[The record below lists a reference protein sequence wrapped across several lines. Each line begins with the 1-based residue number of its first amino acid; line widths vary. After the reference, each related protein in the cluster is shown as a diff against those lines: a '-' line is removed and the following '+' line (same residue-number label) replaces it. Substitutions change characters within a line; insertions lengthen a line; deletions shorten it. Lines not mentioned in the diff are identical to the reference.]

1 MPTTSISVDA
11 YSDAL
16 VVLGTAGIVVPLV
29 RRFGLSPVLGYLGA
43 GAALGPLGIG
53 SFMDKAPWLYWFTV
67 VDPKNVSGLAEL
79 GIVFLLFLIGLELS
93 YQRLVTMRR
102 LVFGLG
108 SLQVVIASAVI
119 GGIAALAGNTP
130 AASVIIGSCLALS
143 STAIVIEVISNQRRM
158 STAVG
163 RTSFSIL
170 LAQDIAV
177 VPILLFVS
185 ILANGRGSVI
195 TGLTLAIANAALA
208 IGLIVVLGRLLL
220 RPLLRFVAS
229 VDSSEL
235 FVAAILFVIVGSAVA
250 AGLAGL
256 SMALG
261 AFVAGLL
268 LAETEFRKLIET
280 TIEPFKGLLLGL
292 FFFTVGMS
300 IDFRE
305 IAREPVWLL
314 SCAVGLV
321 VLKAALIAGLARLF
335 RVSWPSAIETGLLLG
350 PGGEFAFVV
359 IGVATAYELVT
370 AGAGSFTL
378 ALTSLTMALVP
389 LLAILGRRVGDR
401 LERRKG
407 LEPELTVPPPAGSS
421 GHAIVIGHGRVGQ
434 IVCDML
440 ERHRF
445 PFLATDSDPAAVTQ
459 YRKRGRQVYYGDA
472 TNLAFLRS
480 CGLMDSKA
488 VIVTIHTQA
497 AIDEI
502 VHAVRSLR
510 PELLIVSR
518 ARDAAH
524 ARHLY
529 AVGVTDAVPETIEAS
544 LQLSEA
550 VLVGLGLPAG
560 PVIASIHEKRD
571 EFRHELQ
578 EAAGQAGLSDTR
590 AIREKTLRR
599 S

>member
-208 IGLIVVLGRLLL
+208 IGLIAVLGRLLL

-321 VLKAALIAGLARLF
+321 VVKAALIAGLARLF

>member
-1 MPTTSISVDA
+1 
-11 YSDAL
+11 
-16 VVLGTAGIVVPLV
+16 
-29 RRFGLSPVLGYLGA
+29 
-43 GAALGPLGIG
+43 
-53 SFMDKAPWLYWFTV
+53 
-67 VDPKNVSGLAEL
+67 
-79 GIVFLLFLIGLELS
+79 
-93 YQRLVTMRR
+93 
-102 LVFGLG
+102 
-108 SLQVVIASAVI
+108 
-119 GGIAALAGNTP
+119 
-130 AASVIIGSCLALS
+130 
-143 STAIVIEVISNQRRM
+143 
-158 STAVG
+158 
-163 RTSFSIL
+163 
-170 LAQDIAV
+170 
-177 VPILLFVS
+177 
-185 ILANGRGSVI
+185 
-195 TGLTLAIANAALA
+195 
-208 IGLIVVLGRLLL
+208 
-220 RPLLRFVAS
+220 
-229 VDSSEL
+229 
-235 FVAAILFVIVGSAVA
+235 
-250 AGLAGL
+250 
-256 SMALG
+256 MALG

-321 VLKAALIAGLARLF
+321 VVKAALIAGLARLF

>member
-1 MPTTSISVDA
+1 MPTTSISLDA

-29 RRFGLSPVLGYLGA
+29 RRFGVNPVLGYLGA
-43 GAALGPLGIG
+43 GAALGPLGFG

-108 SLQVVIASAVI
+108 GLQVVIASAVI
-119 GGIAALAGNTP
+119 AGIAALAGSTP

-143 STAIVIEVISNQRRM
+143 STAIVIEVLSSQRRM
-158 STAVG
+158 ATTVG

-208 IGLIVVLGRLLL
+208 LGLIVVLGRLLL

-280 TIEPFKGLLLGL
+280 TVEPFKGLLLGL

-305 IAREPVWLL
+305 IAREPVLLL
-314 SCAVGLV
+314 SCVVGLIV
-321 VLKAALIAGLARLF
+321 VKAVLIAGLSRLF
-335 RVSWPSAIETGLLLG
+335 RVPWAAAIETGLLLG

-389 LLAILGRRVGDR
+389 LLSLVGRRISDR

-407 LEPELTVPPPAGSS
+407 LEPELMVAPPAGSS
-421 GHAIVIGHGRVGQ
+421 DHAIVIGHGRVGQ

-445 PFLATDSDPAAVTQ
+445 PFLATDSDPAAVSQ

-472 TNLAFLRS
+472 TNLAFLKG
-480 CGLMDSKA
+480 CGLMDAKA

-502 VHAVRSLR
+502 VQAVRSLR

-578 EAAGQAGLSDTR
+578 EAAGQAGLADTR

>member
-321 VLKAALIAGLARLF
+321 VVKAALIAGLARLF

>member
-1 MPTTSISVDA
+1 
-11 YSDAL
+11 
-16 VVLGTAGIVVPLV
+16 
-29 RRFGLSPVLGYLGA
+29 
-43 GAALGPLGIG
+43 
-53 SFMDKAPWLYWFTV
+53 MDKAPWLYWFTV

-321 VLKAALIAGLARLF
+321 VVKAALIAGLARLF

>member
-1 MPTTSISVDA
+1 MKTAVRKRTAELPSAAREAPPLARTERESA
-11 YSDAL
+11 FFEFEQAL
-16 VVLGTAGIVVPLV
+16 ICASEAFY
-29 RRFGLSPVLGYLGA
+29 RFA
-43 GAALGPLGIG
+43 GAALGPLGFG

-250 AGLAGL
+250 AGLAHEDIL
-256 SMALG
+256 
-261 AFVAGLL
+261 AG
-268 LAETEFRKLIET
+268 
-280 TIEPFKGLLLGL
+280 
-292 FFFTVGMS
+292 
-300 IDFRE
+300 DF
-305 IAREPVWLL
+305 I
-314 SCAVGLV
+314 
-321 VLKAALIAGLARLF
+321 
-335 RVSWPSAIETGLLLG
+335 
-350 PGGEFAFVV
+350 
-359 IGVATAYELVT
+359 
-370 AGAGSFTL
+370 
-378 ALTSLTMALVP
+378 
-389 LLAILGRRVGDR
+389 
-401 LERRKG
+401 
-407 LEPELTVPPPAGSS
+407 
-421 GHAIVIGHGRVGQ
+421 
-434 IVCDML
+434 
-440 ERHRF
+440 RF
-445 PFLATDSDPAAVTQ
+445 
-459 YRKRGRQVYYGDA
+459 
-472 TNLAFLRS
+472 
-480 CGLMDSKA
+480 
-488 VIVTIHTQA
+488 
-497 AIDEI
+497 
-502 VHAVRSLR
+502 
-510 PELLIVSR
+510 
-518 ARDAAH
+518 
-524 ARHLY
+524 
-529 AVGVTDAVPETIEAS
+529 
-544 LQLSEA
+544 
-550 VLVGLGLPAG
+550 
-560 PVIASIHEKRD
+560 
-571 EFRHELQ
+571 
-578 EAAGQAGLSDTR
+578 
-590 AIREKTLRR
+590 
-599 S
+599 